1 MFLPNKECPL
11 CVCVCCV
18 CVCVC
23 VCLCVCVCVC
33 VCVPLQSNVIAQ
45 EACSRQE
52 LGELAESSVK

>member
-1 MFLPNKECPL
+1 MSFM
-11 CVCVCCV
+11 